1 VVAGAVTLHLTWMPL
16 DVLWFTI
23 MRKLG

>member
-1 VVAGAVTLHLTWMPL
+1 VVAGALVLHVAWMPL
-16 DVLWFTI
+16 DVLWYTI